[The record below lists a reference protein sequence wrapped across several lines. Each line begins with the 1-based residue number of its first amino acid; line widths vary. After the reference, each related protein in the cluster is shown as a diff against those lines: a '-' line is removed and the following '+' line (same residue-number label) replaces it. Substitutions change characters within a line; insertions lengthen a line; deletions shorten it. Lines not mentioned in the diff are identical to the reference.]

1 MGELIKRT
9 KERIKENYEIA
20 ALSCIYI
27 AGLLF
32 FLVLP
37 YSWLDG
43 KGAVWISDN
52 TLPSFRS
59 VSNKALLIFLVVL
72 VPVSLFGRVRVFAA
86 YGMVIASFIV
96 ALTLSVLS
104 FLQAYVV
111 MQVPASSAGRV
122 LFGVFAVPVAIVGA
136 LFHRDWSTLGEL
148 LFLLIFVLAIL
159 VLGFWLLKNARTS
172 VPL

>member
-1 MGELIKRT
+1 
-9 KERIKENYEIA
+9 
-20 ALSCIYI
+20 
-27 AGLLF
+27 
-32 FLVLP
+32 
-37 YSWLDG
+37 
-43 KGAVWISDN
+43 
-52 TLPSFRS
+52 
-59 VSNKALLIFLVVL
+59 
-72 VPVSLFGRVRVFAA
+72 
-86 YGMVIASFIV
+86 MVIASFIV